1 MKFNNYRPVSLLNIL
16 SKIFEKAMYSRLIDF
31 LETQKILIQQ
41 QFGFRK
47 QHSTYMA
54 LMILVDKLTKALEN
68 GEYVLGVFLDFSKAF
83 DTVDH
88 NILISKLYH
97 LGIRGV
103 ALEWFQS
110 YLSCRKQFVTYIGVQ
125 SPTKTIKCGVPQGS
139 ILGQFCFYCI

>member
-1 MKFNNYRPVSLLNIL
+1 MKFNNYRPVSLLNTL
-16 SKIFEKAMYSRLIDF
+16 SKMFEKAMYSRLIDF
-31 LETQKILIQQ
+31 LETQKNQ
-41 QFGFRK
+41 K

-54 LMILVDKLTKALEN
+54 LMILVDKLTKALGN

-110 YLSCRKQFVTYIGVQ
+110 YLSCGKQFVTYNGVQ

-139 ILGQFCFYCI
+139 ILGPILFYCI

>member
-1 MKFNNYRPVSLLNIL
+1 MKFNNYQPVSLLNIL

-31 LETQKILIQQ
+31 LETQKIIIQQ

-47 QHSTYMA
+47 HHSTYMA

-103 ALEWFQS
+103 ALEWF
-110 YLSCRKQFVTYIGVQ
+110 
-125 SPTKTIKCGVPQGS
+125 
-139 ILGQFCFYCI
+139 